1 LSSVVVYLAIVPVIV
16 ILCVMSVQFSIYS
29 VSGGLSML
37 VVDSAKEAV
46 WQTAVREALNGKEW
60 FMCKCVSSDDV
71 LTMFG
76 PVYIRFRV
84 VTLEGDENYNCD
96 TNTKMEIFARSVA
109 AVSDMQTFCNDLALS

>member
-1 LSSVVVYLAIVPVIV
+1 VVVYLAIVPVIV